1 MIKRTGE
8 KVLTWIGFILHTLYV
23 IFLVLIQMMVS
34 DSDFKE
40 QLANEL
46 QKKSRFKCF
55 ERPDNRSC

>member
-1 MIKRTGE
+1 MIKE
-8 KVLTWIGFILHTLYV
+8 QVKKVLTWIGFILHTLYV

-46 QKKSRFKCF
+46 QKSRFKCF